1 MDFKKLL
8 TTVAF
13 STLCLTVVP
22 TYAEAVKPME
32 LSPREA
38 HIVPIAAYTANG
50 DLAKLETALHDGLDH
65 GLTVNEIK
73 EILIQMYAYTGFP
86 RSLNGINTF
95 IKVSHDR
102 QAKGIHDPVGTEPQV
117 LPKDTDKDAY
127 GEKVRMSLFG
137 LDKPIPL
144 GEWQTFTP
152 GIDTYLKEHLF
163 ADIFARG
170 VLSHKDREIATV
182 AALGAMKGV
191 EPQLKAHMVAAM
203 TTGVADSQVQQIVS
217 LLGQQVGAEEGQTAQ
232 KVYDG
237 IMASRIKR

>member
-1 MDFKKLL
+1 MTLKKLIAAAL
-8 TTVAF
+8 F
-13 STLCLTVVP
+13 STVCLTAVP
-22 TYAEAVKPME
+22 TFAGDIKPME
-32 LSPREA
+32 LSQREA
-38 HIVPIAAYTANG
+38 RIVPIAAYTANG
-50 DLAKLETALHDGLDH
+50 DLAKLETALHQGLDG

-86 RSLNGINTF
+86 RSLNGISTF
-95 IKVSHDR
+95 IKVMHDR
-102 QAKGIHDPVGTEPQV
+102 QAKGINDPVGAEPQQ

-127 GEKVRMSLFG
+127 GEKVRMSLWG
-137 LDKPIPL
+137 LKEPIPL

-203 TTGVADSQVQQIVS
+203 TIGMADSQVQQIVS
-217 LLGQQVGAEEGQTAQ
+217 LLGELVGTEEGQTAQ
-232 KVYDG
+232 KTYDA